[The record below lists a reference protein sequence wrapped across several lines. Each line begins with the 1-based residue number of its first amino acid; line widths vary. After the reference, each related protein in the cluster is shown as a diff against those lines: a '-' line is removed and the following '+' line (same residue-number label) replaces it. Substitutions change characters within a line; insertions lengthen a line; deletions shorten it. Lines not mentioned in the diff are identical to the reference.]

1 SRSPRLKRRE
11 SPRCTPRLCESPP
24 PPDPAQR
31 ARAREISPPNPGR
44 KKIGGT
50 PSGSDA
56 AAAAPGRPLGRGGG
70 LPRSLGRAVGLPPP
84 PRSLGRGGGTAS
96 PATRP
101 PTMDGFNGG
110 GFSNFSGGFPFPSS
124 LDGSCGGGLSMYS
137 SLLDA
142 AGGEASSPG
151 SWNNGSFM
159 SYFSNQPH
167 NSHLV
172 GAINQA
178 HNNDDSSPSEV
189 EVLLGN
195 ENENQNVI
203 AEKRTE
209 KRIMWNM
216 DEDVRLTSAWIEHS
230 TDSTCGADKGGGQ
243 YWGEVVETYNKTT
256 PPLRRRSSK
265 QCKDRWHKINKWTD
279 LFECAYVKAR
289 RVFTSG
295 YSNEQW
301 IDAAHK
307 FYLSDNKDNKDVVGP
322 FMLME
327 VWKICRDVPKW
338 KTYNENLKNARKRKS
353 FHLEG
358 DSEENE
364 DTSNE
369 MPERPMGQKA
379 AKKAALAAKGK
390 SKGSSSSDDGH
401 SKESPI
407 DLDKFDRYSKFQ
419 EENNEQRM
427 KLLDRQE
434 KLSSEKLEATKIAHL
449 TAQEYKEGKKLEKES
464 KMMETYNNLI
474 SQDTSS
480 MSAEEKAL
488 RVSMMKCVMKTLF
501 PESD

>member
-1 SRSPRLKRRE
+1 
-11 SPRCTPRLCESPP
+11 
-24 PPDPAQR
+24 
-31 ARAREISPPNPGR
+31 
-44 KKIGGT
+44 
-50 PSGSDA
+50 
-56 AAAAPGRPLGRGGG
+56 
-70 LPRSLGRAVGLPPP
+70 
-84 PRSLGRGGGTAS
+84 
-96 PATRP
+96 
-101 PTMDGFNGG
+101 
-110 GFSNFSGGFPFPSS
+110 
-124 LDGSCGGGLSMYS
+124 
-137 SLLDA
+137 
-142 AGGEASSPG
+142 
-151 SWNNGSFM
+151 M

-178 HNNDDSSPSEV
+178 HNNDGSSPPEV

-195 ENENQNVI
+195 ENKHENENENENHNVI

-209 KRIMWNM
+209 KRIMWNV
-216 DEDVRLTSAWIEHS
+216 DEDVRLMSAWIEHS

-256 PPLRRRSSK
+256 PPLRRRSAK
-265 QCKDRWHKINKWTD
+265 QCKDRWHKINKLTD

-307 FYLSDNKDNKDVVGP
+307 FYLNDNKDNKDVVGP
-322 FMLME
+322 FMLTE

-364 DTSNE
+364 DTCDE
-369 MPERPMGQKA
+369 TPKRPMGQKA
-379 AKKAALAAKGK
+379 AKMAALVAKNG
-390 SKGSSSSDDGH
+390 KGSSSSDDGH

-407 DLDKFDRYSKFQ
+407 ELDKFDRYSKFQ
-419 EENNEQRM
+419 ETNNEKRM

-434 KLSSEKLEATKIAHL
+434 KIASDKLEATRIAQL
-449 TAQEYKEGKKLEKES
+449 TAQDYKEGKKLEKET
-464 KMMETYNNLI
+464 KMMETYNNLAL
-474 SQDTSS
+474 QDTSS
-480 MSAEEKAL
+480 MSDEEKEQ
-488 RVSMMKCVMKTLF
+488 RVSMMKKLENALF
-501 PESD
+501 PETD

>member
-1 SRSPRLKRRE
+1 AKNPPRETSSDPCVVSRDDGEVPFSQAE
-11 SPRCTPRLCESPP
+11 STRVAALYGSSLLIAAAAGSRAES
-24 PPDPAQR
+24 
-31 ARAREISPPNPGR
+31 ARAGDFPAGSRAESARTGVLPAKSRFLHHIHMSTPAACR
-44 KKIGGT
+44 KK

-56 AAAAPGRPLGRGGG
+56 VAAAPGRSLGRGGG
-70 LPRSLGRAVGLPPP
+70 LPRSLSRAVGLPPP

-110 GFSNFSGGFPFPSS
+110 GFPNFSGGFPFPSS
-124 LDGSCGGGLSMYS
+124 LDGSCGGGLSMSS

-151 SWNNGSFM
+151 SWNNGGFM
-159 SYFSNQPH
+159 RYFSNQPH

-178 HNNDDSSPSEV
+178 HNNDGTSPSEV

-195 ENENQNVI
+195 QNEHENENQNQNVI

-256 PPLRRRSSK
+256 PPLRSRNSK

-327 VWKICRDVPKW
+327 VWKIC
-338 KTYNENLKNARKRKS
+338 
-353 FHLEG
+353 
-358 DSEENE
+358 
-364 DTSNE
+364 
-369 MPERPMGQKA
+369 
-379 AKKAALAAKGK
+379 
-390 SKGSSSSDDGH
+390 
-401 SKESPI
+401 
-407 DLDKFDRYSKFQ
+407 
-419 EENNEQRM
+419 
-427 KLLDRQE
+427 
-434 KLSSEKLEATKIAHL
+434 
-449 TAQEYKEGKKLEKES
+449 
-464 KMMETYNNLI
+464 
-474 SQDTSS
+474 
-480 MSAEEKAL
+480 
-488 RVSMMKCVMKTLF
+488 
-501 PESD
+501 

>member
-1 SRSPRLKRRE
+1 MS
-11 SPRCTPRLCESPP
+11 TP
-24 PPDPAQR
+24 A
-31 ARAREISPPNPGR
+31 AGR
-44 KKIGGT
+44 KKNGGT

-56 AAAAPGRPLGRGGG
+56 AAAAPGRPLGRGGV

-84 PRSLGRGGGTAS
+84 PRSLGRGGG
-96 PATRP
+96 PALPEIRP

-110 GFSNFSGGFPFPSS
+110 GFPNFSGGFPFPSS
-124 LDGSCGGGLSMYS
+124 VDGSCGGGFSTSS

-159 SYFSNQPH
+159 RYFSNQPH

-178 HNNDDSSPSEV
+178 HNNDCSSPSEV
-189 EVLLGN
+189 GN
-195 ENENQNVI
+195 ENEHENENENVI
-203 AEKRTE
+203 VEKRTE
-209 KRIMWNM
+209 KRIMWNV
-216 DEDVRLTSAWIEHS
+216 DEDVRLMSAWIEHS

-256 PPLRRRSSK
+256 PPLRRRSAK
-265 QCKDRWHKINKWTD
+265 QCKDRWHKINKLTD
-279 LFECAYVKAR
+279 LFECAYIKAR

-307 FYLSDNKDNKDVVGP
+307 FYLNDNKDNKDAVGP
-322 FMLME
+322 FMMME

-353 FHLEG
+353 FHLEA
-358 DSEENE
+358 DSDENE
-364 DTSNE
+364 DTCDE
-369 MPERPMGQKA
+369 TPKRPMGQKQ
-379 AKKAALAAKGK
+379 AKMAALAAKKG
-390 SKGSSSSDDGH
+390 KGSNSSDDGH

-407 DLDKFDRYSKFQ
+407 EPDKFDRYSKFQ
-419 EENNEQRM
+419 ETNNEKRM

-434 KLSSEKLEATKIAHL
+434 KITSDKLEATRVAQL
-449 TAQEYKEGKKLEKES
+449 TAQDYKEGKKLEKET
-464 KMMETYNNLI
+464 KMMETYNNLA
-474 SQDTSS
+474 SQDISS
-480 MSAEEKAL
+480 MSDEEKAQRL
-488 RVSMMKCVMKTLF
+488 RMMKKLEMALF
-501 PESD
+501 PETD